1 MEKIL
6 ISTLLIFSLSLFVLS
21 LYLHIQLK
29 KKIKRLMT
37 KKPNT
42 RQRKAQLRWNQTQK
56 MLKKHLAK
64 RLVFVICF
72 GLVSLMVGLTLPF
85 YSENRFK
92 ASSENT
98 FKTEVNADQNHLILD
113 TPEQSIEKDEVPE
126 KTGTQENPQP
136 FSQPVRV
143 AANFL
148 DLNTM
153 TFFPAELEVTVLNSI
168 RGEEAWR
175 LLVGENQFNPMAPA
189 GKEYI
194 LNRLKCKIVAPENP
208 TAIAKFSEFDFNY
221 YSKEGNPYER
231 VTVIAPDR
239 LGSELEVNVE
249 KEGYLY
255 ALIDSGDVPVINY
268 QNNLFLAT
276 E

>member
-6 ISTLLIFSLSLFVLS
+6 INALLILSISLFALS

-29 KKIKRLMT
+29 KKIKRFMT
-37 KKPNT
+37 KKPDT

-56 MLKKHLAK
+56 MLKKRLAK
-64 RLVFVICF
+64 RLLFVISF
-72 GLVSLMVGLTLPF
+72 GLVSLVVGVTLSF
-85 YSENRFK
+85 YSKNEFK
-92 ASSENT
+92 ASSEHIL
-98 FKTEVNADQNHLILD
+98 KTEVKADQDQLILD
-113 TPEQSIEKDEVPE
+113 TPEQSTEEIQAPE
-126 KTGTQENPQP
+126 KTGTKENLQP
-136 FSQPVRV
+136 FTQPVRV

-175 LLVGENQFNPMAPA
+175 LLVGENQFNPVAPA

-255 ALIDSGDVPVINY
+255 SLIESGDVPVINY
-268 QNNLFLAT
+268 QSNLFLAT